1 MGNQPLKILPSFCL
15 YGFSRTFDK
24 NSRDIFSSNQAYH
37 QIGNIIKYNIVKL
50 QVSTPSC
57 FKVIRNLIKKKDNI
71 FIHGKFQKVT
81 FFLNS
86 QNLGQEII
94 IISQEFYFYTCVQN
108 LKAICSLFLEKKEFE
123 EKKRTKNKQKTHIN
137 VFSEK
142 YTKHNYTNV
151 HKTYFYDIHRMCR
164 RKVWTKLYQRLPL

>member
-24 NSRDIFSSNQAYH
+24 NSRDIFSSNQAHH
-37 QIGNIIKYNIVKL
+37 QFANIIKYNIVKL
-50 QVSTPSC
+50 QVTTLSC
-57 FKVIRNLIKKKDNI
+57 FKVIRNLIKKKII
-71 FIHGKFQKVT
+71 FLFMENSRMSH

-137 VFSEK
+137 VFSE
-142 YTKHNYTNV
+142 
-151 HKTYFYDIHRMCR
+151 
-164 RKVWTKLYQRLPL
+164 